1 MKNMAVL
8 KRFLS
13 YLVGML
19 LGGVIFYLIAYGAK
33 FFMGDPS
40 YGIIGILGAFL
51 IWFTYTM
58 AKSQVE
64 SEEREAKWAKE
75 REERLTKV

>member
-1 MKNMAVL
+1 
-8 KRFLS
+8 
-13 YLVGML
+13 
-19 LGGVIFYLIAYGAK
+19 
-33 FFMGDPS
+33 MGDPS
-40 YGIIGILGAFL
+40 YGIIGILGTFL

-75 REERLTKV
+75 RAESRLHS

>member
-1 MKNMAVL
+1 MTVL

>member
-64 SEEREAKWAKE
+64 REAKWAKE

>member
-40 YGIIGILGAFL
+40 YGIIGILGTFL

-75 REERLTKV
+75 RAESKLHS